1 MERIAAKKVHFAPF
15 ERQRRAVERLVKEG
29 QFRDVTDFMRR
40 AVDSYL
46 DRLGKPTLQDQ
57 ARQMAEDFARHHG
70 CPGAADPSQLQDPSR
85 DSSEEW

>member
-1 MERIAAKKVHFAPF
+1 MERIAANKVHFAPF

-40 AVDSYL
+40 AVDCYL

-57 ARQMAEDFARHHG
+57 ARQMAEDFARHQG
-70 CPGAADPSQLQDPSR
+70 PGAADPSPLQDPSR